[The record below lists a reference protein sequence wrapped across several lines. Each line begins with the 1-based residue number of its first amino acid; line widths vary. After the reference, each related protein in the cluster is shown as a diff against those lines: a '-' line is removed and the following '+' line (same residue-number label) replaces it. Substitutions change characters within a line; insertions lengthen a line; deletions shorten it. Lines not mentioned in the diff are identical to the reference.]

1 MGNEIWEVGS
11 VICEICAGNIPH
23 VPRIGKAKGVR
34 GMFLFE
40 KCAISKLRLE

>member
-1 MGNEIWEVGS
+1 
-11 VICEICAGNIPH
+11 